1 MLAIA
6 ACCIISTHSFVPVSN
21 TFRTRGSLLRVE
33 ARTSNVDVE
42 DGSIRNAGFSGSGID
57 RRSSIQAASAL
68 LPAALFG
75 ALSSGQPAP
84 ASALGTLPETAA
96 QSRAIAQA
104 VVRLPAG
111 MTPTAVSFFT
121 SALFAKVLQGPMLRD
136 DGSVVTTIGFGPQEY
151 AVPADFVPGISG
163 FSEYG
168 SHFSLQLIA
177 PPLAAADGSDQ
188 GSATVPTRGDGLAY
202 VAMGVPQYRVS
213 KLIEYGGEIKS
224 SYGFTVVDAPGGLP
238 LQVVLGDQV
247 ELRLRNVRHIHA
259 FF

>member
-1 MLAIA
+1 MLVHAEMLAIIA
-6 ACCIISTHSFVPVSN
+6 LCVVSTHSFSPVSN
-21 TFRTRGSLLRVE
+21 AFRSRGSSWSLE
-33 ARTSNVDVE
+33 ARTNDVDVE
-42 DGSIRNAGFSGSGID
+42 NSSIKNSRYAGSGIG

-75 ALSSGQPAP
+75 AVYSGQPSA

-96 QSRAIAQA
+96 QSRAVAQA

-121 SALFAKVLQGPMLRD
+121 NALFAKVLQGPMLRD

-177 PPLAAADGSDQ
+177 PPLAAAESSSHQ
-188 GSATVPTRGDGLAY
+188 SSAAAPTRGDGLAY
-202 VAMGVPQYRVS
+202 IAMGVPQYRVS
-213 KLIEYGGEIKS
+213 KLIEYGGDIKS

-247 ELRLRNVRHIHA
+247 KLSV
-259 FF
+259 